1 MKPFHLST
9 QNTEA
14 LNCRLCLKDSLNPSF
29 IKAWIWKFA
38 HVTITHQPTICS
50 PPQPPT
56 ASHLVAREFL
66 PTSNSSQSCI
76 FHFMLIWVLVGL
88 DLSLT
93 LWFDILPGKNHC
105 NFLSM
110 HWYLKETKVRRKAL
124 LTVSKFFIRGWV
136 CLVMNSDTA
145 EDNVVLKKVFVD
157 GVAYSPGH
165 FLPGSISTHV
175 DELCKARS
183 TTSVLRNWVL
193 NCELHFIHFYPQML
207 VQKKALHL
215 TEKKVASSCC
225 FISIEI
231 AAFLASIGKGRQL
244 LTCWSVSSDLQPIQI
259 SRPL

>member
-1 MKPFHLST
+1 MLSVQALPISMSQGENLTSQKNCRKISLKCQMKSFHLST
-9 QNTEA
+9 QYTEA

-136 CLVMNSDTA
+136 CFVMNSDTA
-145 EDNVVLKKVFVD
+145 EDNMVLKKVFVD

-175 DELCKARS
+175 DELC
-183 TTSVLRNWVL
+183 TT
-193 NCELHFIHFYPQML
+193 
-207 VQKKALHL
+207 
-215 TEKKVASSCC
+215 
-225 FISIEI
+225 
-231 AAFLASIGKGRQL
+231 
-244 LTCWSVSSDLQPIQI
+244 D
-259 SRPL
+259 